1 MKEKTLNIKSKVSE
15 KIKHSDHDNSLSKW
29 KSTKVKK
36 KFERL
41 KICKKC
47 VGKMTQNSEVKMYY
61 FKKNVK
67 FFYFLCVQYL
77 LSIVVLYIVYWPDL
91 V

>member
-41 KICKKC
+41 KICKEC
-47 VGKMTQNSEVKMYY
+47 VEKMAQNSEVKMYY
-61 FKKNVK
+61 FKKDVN
-67 FFYFLCVQYL
+67 FFIFSVFNIYFQLWYCTLCIGQ
-77 LSIVVLYIVYWPDL
+77 I
-91 V
+91 

>member
-1 MKEKTLNIKSKVSE
+1 MKEKKLNIKSKVSE

-29 KSTKVKK
+29 KSTKVEK

-41 KICKKC
+41 KICKEC
-47 VGKMTQNSEVKMYY
+47 VEKMTQNSEVKMQY
-61 FKKNVK
+61 FKKEVI
-67 FFYFLCVQYL
+67 FLISLCSIYL